1 MRLSL
6 NKHTYQK
13 SMGLRIF
20 SKSRAWIA
28 KKRQVRFIAHI
39 FEVNSSRARRE
50 RINEYINEN
59 TTSPLHPEF
68 TLKIQRRSFLVPV
81 KVY

>member
-13 SMGLRIF
+13 SIGLRIF

-28 KKRQVRFIAHI
+28 KKSQVRFIAHI
-39 FEVNSSRARRE
+39 FEVNSLRARRE
-50 RINEYINEN
+50 RINELLPYQRKYHLASTSWVYIKN
-59 TTSPLHPEF
+59 TEAEFFSPG
-68 TLKIQRRSFLVPV
+68 
-81 KVY
+81 